1 MSIIWTVV
9 IFLLVFSGLV
19 LAHEFGHFL
28 AARIFHAKVLE
39 FGLGYPPRL
48 KKLFTSKK
56 GTDFTLNWLPLGGFV
71 ALAGEAA
78 PEYGLTDDGQDS
90 DVPVSEELTRLR
102 EIAAT
107 STSAEGSK
115 ADQLFYLKPA
125 WQRFLIILAG
135 PIFSLLAGII
145 LFTIIYSVNGIPEL
159 YNGARIKEIAQNS
172 PAEKAGLA
180 INTTIIALTDSAGNS
195 IKSPSTEETI
205 TFISNHQGQDISLTT
220 QGPCDPQQISCDDQP
235 LQTYTHIHI
244 RTSGEIPEGQGAL
257 GVTFTM
263 GFYHDYPVWQMPFM
277 AIGRGF
283 KESFLLVK
291 EILNAFATAIANSIT
306 GEKSATINISGPV
319 GIVAEV
325 NKQGIFKTGIWG
337 ILSFAAML
345 SINLGVINI
354 LPIPA
359 VDGGQMLMILLE
371 KFFSKEKI
379 DKVQGKITTVGFAFL
394 VFLMIFITFR
404 DIINIIQGG

>member
-1 MSIIWTVV
+1 MSIIWTII

-19 LAHEFGHFL
+19 LAHELGHFI

-78 PEYGLTDDGQDS
+78 PEYGLADDGQDS
-90 DVPVSEELTRLR
+90 EVPVSEELTRLR

-107 STSAEGSK
+107 STSAEGPK
-115 ADQLFYLKPA
+115 ADQLFYIKPA
-125 WQRFLIILAG
+125 WQRFLVILAG
-135 PIFSLLAGII
+135 PIFSLITGII

-159 YNGARIKEIAQNS
+159 YNGARIKDIAQNS
-172 PAEKAGLA
+172 PAERAGMT
-180 INTTIIALTDSAGNS
+180 INTTIVKLQDLDGLVLD
-195 IKSPSTEETI
+195 SPSTEQTI
-205 TFISNHQGQDISLTT
+205 TFISNHQGQDITIVT
-220 QGPCDPQQISCDDQP
+220 QGPCDPQQVSCADQP
-235 LQTYTHIHI
+235 LQTYDHVRI

-263 GFYHDYPVWQMPFM
+263 GFYLDYPAWKMPFM

-283 KESFLLVK
+283 QESFLLVK
-291 EILNAFATAIANSIT
+291 EILNAFAMVIAGFIT
-306 GEKSATINISGPV
+306 GENSATISISGPV

-325 NKQGIFKTGIWG
+325 EKQGIFKTGFWG

-359 VDGGQMLMILLE
+359 VDGGQMLMIVLE

-379 DKVQGKITTVGFAFL
+379 DKIQGKITAIGFAFL